1 MSPFR
6 LRTADDSSGNQK
18 RLSFDHV
25 ALRPRQFQRT
35 DLRSRQWSSN
45 GPNGPSGPW
54 MSRENML
61 TPGIPWD
68 LRKVGGACNTMEH
81 VRVPDCTCLEAITY
95 LLQVSPRTS
104 TWSASQLPWPWHRVR
119 FGLVHA
125 FNDLGQSGPRSWH
138 HQAHW
143 DSPLHRSQGGSPGH
157 LVTWCWN
164 LGDVCYFRSQI
175 GHRCGLLWMHGK

>member
-6 LRTADDSSGNQK
+6 LRTADDSSGDQK

-68 LRKVGGACNTMEH
+68 LRKVGGACNTIEH

-95 LLQVSPRTS
+95 LLQDAPSISKDKYMIRLTTALALAPC
-104 TWSASQLPWPWHRVR
+104 QVR
-119 FGLVHA
+119 AGTCL
-125 FNDLGQSGPRSWH
+125 QRSWTIR
-138 HQAHW
+138 APVLTSP
-143 DSPLHRSQGGSPGH
+143 SPLRFAPSQVAVGHR
-157 LVTWCWN
+157 VTWCWN
-164 LGDVCYFRSQI
+164 LVTYVTS
-175 GHRCGLLWMHGK
+175 GHR